1 MTATAYETT
10 RQIDRNFYVDGDN
23 SSSINRFKQECY
35 NQYISQTQA
44 FWNEARIDQRFLA
57 GDQSLWNE
65 IYSNIPSNRRRQFN
79 FNRIRRVVNMIGG
92 HQRKNRKATVI
103 QPVEGSDEETASQF
117 SDVLAWAYQRDNV
130 YNTISDAF
138 EHGSLTTGFS
148 LLNVW
153 LDHTLDP
160 ASGDL
165 KVSHLAYNSYICD
178 TFFRK
183 QTLEDCSFV
192 WTRKWVTQQEGALLL
207 PEREEEIMNMKPPRY
222 GTKDQK
228 FYFMPENY
236 NFTTRNMLPY
246 DEFWYQD
253 TRKQKILIDTQTGET
268 MEWSGE
274 KDRLDMF
281 LATYPQIKVQNVIRP
296 TVRLAISV
304 NDKIMYDGPNPLGID
319 RYPFVPMIGYWDPD
333 NIYFM
338 WRMQGIVRGLRDAQF
353 LYNRRKAIE
362 LDIMESQVNSG
373 MKVMEGS
380 LVDDNDVLKQG
391 QGQPIFIKSSAP
403 LGMGSV
409 EQIQSPMIPPTTIQL
424 SEILSREIQEI
435 SGVNEELLGS
445 ADDDKAG
452 ILSMLRQGAGLVT
465 LERLFDQLDLS
476 QKILGEI
483 TMQVIQQNWTYGK
496 IKRILGQQPTE
507 QFKNKAF
514 QKYDSVVSE
523 GLLTDTQRKLEFVQ
537 YMNLKQMGLPVPSS
551 ILIDK
556 APIHNKKELK
566 EAIQQVEQAQAQS
579 EQQAQQL
586 QLQTMA
592 TENETKISFS
602 HAQNALASERMAKI
616 TEERA
621 VNAERLQRA
630 DEERTASILNL
641 LKAFKELDGLDIQ
654 HLAEKVKILNAL
666 GGAEKEIQSEKESR
680 KEQPSE
686 EKSAQAP
693 QI

>member
-1 MTATAYETT
+1 MTATAYEST
-10 RQIDRNFYVDGDN
+10 RQIDRNFYTDGGN
-23 SSSINRFKQECY
+23 VNNQINQFKEECY

-79 FNRIRRVVNMIGG
+79 FNRIRRIVNMISG
-92 HQRKNRKATVI
+92 HQRKNRKATVV
-103 QPVEGSDEETASQF
+103 QPIEGADEETASQF
-117 SDVLAWAYQRDNV
+117 TDVISWAYQRDNV
-130 YNTISDAF
+130 YSTISDAF
-138 EHGSLTTGFS
+138 ESGALTTGFS

-183 QTLEDCSFV
+183 QTMEDCSFV

-207 PEREEEIMNMKPPRY
+207 PEREDEIMNMRPPRY
-222 GTKDQK
+222 GTKDQR

-253 TRKQKILIDTQTGET
+253 TRKQKILIDTKTGET
-268 MEWSGE
+268 IEWSSDDDE
-274 KDRLDMF
+274 RLHLF
-281 LATYPQIKVQNVIRP
+281 LATYPEVKVQTVTRP

-319 RYPFVPMIGYWDPD
+319 RYPFVPVIGYWDPD

-338 WRMQGIVRGLRDAQF
+338 WRMQGVVRGLRDGQF

-362 LDIMESQVNSG
+362 LDILESQINSG
-373 MKVMEGS
+373 MKVLEGS
-380 LVDDNDVLKQG
+380 LVDDNDVLKAG
-391 QGQPIFIKSSAP
+391 QGQPVFVKRDAP
-403 LGMGSV
+403 QGLDSI
-409 EQIQSPMIPPTTIQL
+409 QQFQSPAIPPTTIQL

-445 ADDDKAG
+445 AEDDKAG
-452 ILSMLRQGAGLVT
+452 VLSMLRQGAGLVT

-483 TMQVIQQNWTYGK
+483 SMDVIQKNFTYGK
-496 IKRILGQQPTE
+496 VRRILGKEPSE
-507 QFKNKAF
+507 QFKDKAF
-514 QKYDSVVSE
+514 QKYDCVVSE

-537 YMNLKQMGLPVPSS
+537 YLQLKELGLPIPTS

-566 EAIQQVEQAQAQS
+566 EAIEKTEQAQAQA

-586 QLQTMA
+586 QLQNMA
-592 TENETKISFS
+592 TENETKLSFS
-602 HAQNALASERMAKI
+602 HAQHALAAERMAKVS
-616 TEERA
+616 EERA
-621 VNAERLQRA
+621 LNAERYQRA
-630 DEERTASILNL
+630 DEERTGAILNL
-641 LKAFKELDGLDIQ
+641 LKAFKELEGMDIN

-666 GGAEKEIQSEKESR
+666 SGTEKETGRETNEERRPSQEES
-680 KEQPSE
+680 
-686 EKSAQAP
+686 A
-693 QI
+693 

>member
-1 MTATAYETT
+1 MTATAYEST
-10 RQIDRNFYVDGDN
+10 RQIDKNFYTDGGN
-23 SSSINRFKQECY
+23 VNNQINRFKEECY

-79 FNRIRRVVNMIGG
+79 FNRIRRIVNMISG
-92 HQRKNRKATVI
+92 HQRKNRKATVV
-103 QPVEGSDEETASQF
+103 QPIEGADEETASQF
-117 SDVLAWAYQRDNV
+117 TDVISWAYQRDNV
-130 YNTISDAF
+130 YSTISDAF
-138 EHGSLTTGFS
+138 ESGALTTGFS

-183 QTLEDCSFV
+183 QTMEDCSFV

-207 PEREEEIMNMKPPRY
+207 PEREDEIMNMRPPRY
-222 GTKDQK
+222 GTKDQR

-253 TRKQKILIDTQTGET
+253 TRKQKILIDTKTGET
-268 MEWSGE
+268 IEWSSDDDE
-274 KDRLDMF
+274 RLHLF
-281 LATYPQIKVQNVIRP
+281 LATYPEVKVQTVTRP

-319 RYPFVPMIGYWDPD
+319 RYPFVPVIGYWDPD

-338 WRMQGIVRGLRDAQF
+338 WRMQGVVRGLRDGQF

-362 LDIMESQVNSG
+362 LDILESQVNSG
-373 MKVMEGS
+373 MKVLEGS
-380 LVDDNDVLKQG
+380 LVDDNDVLKAG
-391 QGQPIFIKSSAP
+391 QGQPIFIKRDAP
-403 LGMGSV
+403 AGMGSV
-409 EQIQSPMIPPTTIQL
+409 EQMQSPMIPPTTIQL

-445 ADDDKAG
+445 AEDDKAG
-452 ILSMLRQGAGLVT
+452 VLSMLRQGAGLVT

-483 TMQVIQQNWTYGK
+483 SMDVIQKNFTYGK
-496 IKRILGQQPTE
+496 VRRILGKEPSE
-507 QFKNKAF
+507 QFKDKAF
-514 QKYDSVVSE
+514 QKYDCVVSE

-537 YMNLKQMGLPVPSS
+537 YLQLKELGLPIPTS

-566 EAIQQVEQAQAQS
+566 EAIEKTEQAQAQA

-586 QLQTMA
+586 QLQNMA
-592 TENETKISFS
+592 TENETKLSFS
-602 HAQNALASERMAKI
+602 HAQHALAAERMAKVS
-616 TEERA
+616 EERA
-621 VNAERLQRA
+621 INAERYQRA
-630 DEERTASILNL
+630 DEERTGAILNL
-641 LKAFKELDGLDIQ
+641 LKAFKELEGMDIN
-654 HLAEKVKILNAL
+654 HLAEKVKILNAIS
-666 GGAEKEIQSEKESR
+666 GTEKELGRETNEERSPSQEES
-680 KEQPSE
+680 
-686 EKSAQAP
+686 A
-693 QI
+693 